1 MALERGDSGEAVR
14 ELQRLLNRVGA
25 LLVVDGDFG
34 PGTETAVAEARD
46 FLRLPPGE
54 AVDDTLLQALSR
66 LKDPSPELTAAG
78 VTFIA
83 REEVSSPAMYR
94 KRYRRPVW
102 PTERSGITIGIGY
115 DLQFVTADQLQADW
129 SDVLGAD
136 VCETLRPCL
145 GRRGSRALM
154 DAIAAVDVPLP
165 AAVFVFLR
173 RMLPTHIG
181 VTRRSYPMLD
191 DLAAA
196 RRTALV
202 SLVFNRGG
210 SLNGETRREMRR
222 IRDLLVAGETEPVA
236 DELESMTRLWDP
248 VRERGVIERRRRE
261 AMLWRGGFESLRLV

>member
-1 MALERGDSGEAVR
+1 MALTKGDSGEEVMD
-14 ELQRLLNRVGA
+14 LQRLLNRAGA

-34 PGTETAVAEARD
+34 PGTEAAVAEARA
-46 FLRLPPGE
+46 FLRLPPGS
-54 AVDDTLLQALSR
+54 AVDDSLLAALEQ
-66 LKDPSPELTAAG
+66 LEDPSPELTAPG

-102 PTERSGITIGIGY
+102 PTEKSGITIGIGY
-115 DLQFVTADQLQADW
+115 DLQFVDMDRLCEDW
-129 SDVLGAD
+129 ADVLGMD

-145 GRRGSRALM
+145 RRRGSRALIES
-154 DAIAAVDVPLP
+154 IAHVDVPLP

-173 RMLPTHIG
+173 RMLPTHIAN
-181 VTRRSYPMLD
+181 TRRAYPTLD
-191 DLAAA
+191 ALPPA

-210 SLNGETRREMRR
+210 SLTGETRREMLR
-222 IRDLLVAGETEPVA
+222 IRELLEVNDLAPVA
-236 DELESMTRLWDP
+236 AQLEAMTRLWDP

-261 AMLWRGGFESLRLV
+261 AMLWRGGFESLRLA